1 MKNLFVR
8 FYVGVV
14 AAIALAVVLILAAA
28 ARRGGPEDATPAE
41 LERDAARKADYYL
54 EVTQGYHWLA
64 RESLLAQPPEQWDAV
79 VERWQ
84 PHFRYP
90 LSIQRTSEVLVPELP
105 AFARR
110 RIEAGELA
118 AWPQTSSVTGEHV
131 KLYLPLAGSDRVL
144 VQQIDIGPTLEALLE
159 LVGLDLVFFLVV
171 LGAAILALTRPLVR
185 HVTRL
190 AEATSAFGA
199 GQLDARAS
207 TAAPEPVAHLART
220 FNAMAERIQRAAD
233 EQQATLQAISH
244 ELRTPITRLQFALEA
259 AGGALGAEAAARAQL
274 DEMAKDVGEIEALVE
289 ELLTYARLQPG
300 APPVERVAIDLADM
314 VDGVVGE
321 LAPLSP
327 DLSIEVD
334 APDPAVCTG
343 DPKHLRRAVSN
354 LLRNAQRHARARI
367 RVRLAVTESSCTVIV
382 DDDGPGIPPEGR
394 ERVFLPFERLDASRN
409 RATGG
414 HGLGLAIVH
423 RVMQAHGGSARA
435 ADGDLGGARLILSWP
450 RLAEAPPL
458 R

>member
-1 MKNLFVR
+1 
-8 FYVGVV
+8 
-14 AAIALAVVLILAAA
+14 
-28 ARRGGPEDATPAE
+28 
-41 LERDAARKADYYL
+41 
-54 EVTQGYHWLA
+54 
-64 RESLLAQPPEQWDAV
+64 
-79 VERWQ
+79 
-84 PHFRYP
+84 
-90 LSIQRTSEVLVPELP
+90 
-105 AFARR
+105 
-110 RIEAGELA
+110 
-118 AWPQTSSVTGEHV
+118 
-131 KLYLPLAGSDRVL
+131 
-144 VQQIDIGPTLEALLE
+144 
-159 LVGLDLVFFLVV
+159 
-171 LGAAILALTRPLVR
+171 VR

-207 TAAPEPVAHLART
+207 TAAPEPIAHLART
-220 FNAMAERIQRAAD
+220 FNAMAERIQRASD

-321 LAPLSP
+321 LSPLSP
-327 DLSIEVD
+327 DLSIEID
-334 APDPAVCTG
+334 APDSAVGTG

-367 RVRLAVTESSCTVIV
+367 RVKLSVTESSCTVTV

-435 ADGDLGGARLILSWP
+435 ADSDLGGARLILSWP
-450 RLAEAPPL
+450 RPTEAPAI